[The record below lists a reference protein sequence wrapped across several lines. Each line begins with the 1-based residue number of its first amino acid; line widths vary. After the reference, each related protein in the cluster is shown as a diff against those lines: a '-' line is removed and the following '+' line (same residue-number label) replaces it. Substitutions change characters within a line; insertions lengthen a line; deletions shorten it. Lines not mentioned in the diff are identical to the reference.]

1 MENAKVPQLHRSK
14 GDESAADKI
23 AKAST
28 MMKNYRENEC
38 NISPWMKRGRFT
50 GESSHKKVERA
61 FPSAHRENEILLS
74 KGEVEKEK

>member
-1 MENAKVPQLHRSK
+1 MENAKVHQLHRSK

-50 GESSHKKVERA
+50 GGYSHKKVERDIS
-61 FPSAHRENEILLS
+61 SAHRDGKNLLS
-74 KGEVEKEK
+74 KGEVERKM